1 MFWIELLAA
10 GLGVFSVY
18 LMTAQKP
25 LAWPIGFLMVVLYS
39 WIFWQ
44 ARLFSE
50 MLLQLIYAAL
60 QLYGWYQWLRGGVQ
74 KQQREVSSLPL
85 SLIRLHLI
93 IGLIISLTLGALM
106 SNYTS
111 ANLPWLDAALT
122 GFSLVGQYWM
132 AKKYLQCWSLWVV
145 VDVIYIGMFSLAG
158 LYLTAALYAVF
169 TGLAVWGWLQWR
181 TNLLVTS

>member
-1 MFWIELLAA
+1 MLWIELIAA
-10 GLGVFSVY
+10 SLGVLSVY
-18 LMTAQKP
+18 LMAAQKP

-60 QLYGWYQWLRGGVQ
+60 QLYGWYQWLHGGN
-74 KQQREVSSLPL
+74 QQGTRQVSSLSL
-85 SLIRLHLI
+85 SLVSLHLVI
-93 IGLIISLTLGALM
+93 AVLISILLGAVM
-106 SNYTS
+106 SYYTS

-122 GFSLVGQYWM
+122 GFSLIGQYWM
-132 AKKYLQCWSLWVV
+132 AKKFVQCWSLWIL
-145 VDVIYIGMFSLAG
+145 VDVIYIGMFTLAE

-169 TGLAVWGWLQWR
+169 TALAIWGWLQWR
-181 TNLLVTS
+181 TNLVQAQ